1 MQNFTIHQI
10 PLQSIKTN
18 ISEVNLSV
26 LRLDLLPHAIQG
38 NKFFKLKYNL
48 AEAQK
53 LGLKTLLTFG
63 GAFSNHIYATALA
76 GKLFD
81 FQTIGIIR
89 GEETLPLNPILQHA
103 TDCGMRLEYWDRITY
118 RLKNNEENHQNLKDE
133 FGDFYWIPE
142 GGTNIFAM
150 QGSAE
155 IMDFIPTDWD
165 YICLPCG
172 TGGTLAGLIAGSQ
185 GKGKILG
192 FSALKGDFLA
202 NDVQNLLTK
211 YDTHFN
217 NNISIYQNWEI
228 NSNYHFGGYA
238 KKTAILE
245 KFIINFHSK
254 YQIPL
259 EWIYSGKMFFGIFDL
274 IQKGF
279 FPENAKIIAL
289 HTGGVY

>member
-1 MQNFTIHQI
+1 MQNFTIQQI
-10 PLQSIKTN
+10 PLQRIKTN

-26 LRLDLLPHAIQG
+26 LRLDLLPHTIQG

-53 LGLKTLLTFG
+53 LRLKTLLTFG

-103 TDCGMRLEYWDRITY
+103 TDCGMQLHYWDRITY
-118 RLKNNEENHQNLKDE
+118 RLNNNEENYQNLKNV
-133 FGDFYWIPE
+133 FGDFYLIPE
-142 GGTNIFAM
+142 GGTNIFAL

-172 TGGTLAGLIAGSQ
+172 TSGTLAGLIAGSQ
-185 GKGKILG
+185 GKGQLLG
-192 FSALKGDFLA
+192 FSALKGDFLRS
-202 NDVQNLLTK
+202 DVQNLLTK

-217 NNISIYQNWEI
+217 TNTSIYQNWEI
-228 NSNYHFGGYA
+228 NSDYHFGGYA
-238 KKTAILE
+238 KKTAVLE
-245 KFIINFHSK
+245 KFIADFHSQ
-254 YQIPL
+254 YHIPL
-259 EWIYSGKMFFGIFDL
+259 EWIYSGKMFIGIFDL
-274 IQKGF
+274 IQKDF
-279 FPENAKIIAL
+279 FPKNAKIVAL

>member
-10 PLQSIKTN
+10 PLQRIKTN

-26 LRLDLLPHAIQG
+26 VRLDLLPHVIQG

-103 TDCGMRLEYWDRITY
+103 KNCGMQLQYWERITY
-118 RLKNNEENHQNLKDE
+118 RLKNTEENHQNLKDE
-133 FGDFYWIPE
+133 FGDFYLIPE

-155 IMDFIPTDWD
+155 IMDFIPADWD

-202 NDVQNLLTK
+202 NDIRDLLTK
-211 YDTHFN
+211 YDAHFN
-217 NNISIYQNWEI
+217 TNVSIYQNWEI
-228 NSNYHFGGYA
+228 NSEYHFGGYA

-245 KFIINFHSK
+245 KFITDFHSQ

-274 IQKGF
+274 IQQGYFPKGS
-279 FPENAKIIAL
+279 KIIAL